1 MVYPKSIQNEYS
13 HSGKNS
19 RLFGFSPKIL
29 ILILYYESSIHNI
42 MTPSRSNVQIR
53 DELIEKLQILAANR
67 IPYSIIHELTG
78 VSTGSISKYC
88 RDIRK
93 LPQNMCH
100 NPFDLMSDEE
110 MKKIYKERERTP
122 ENLELAKSLGDI
134 DYFREQY
141 EIGTRFEGPLNKIS
155 LSELQEL
162 MSEPTDYHSPLKI
175 GKWMEYYLQGREGAF
190 LTKHPHLW
198 CDLQMQMFNLHEEHK
213 RLMVE
218 TFRDAGKTMVA
229 NGILSRAICE
239 HRENNYFIMSET
251 KAKAGKRIKQIG
263 DVLIS
268 NKKIIAD
275 YGFLPNIKKFKGL
288 KQSWKSDEITVKRHF
303 KQTDPSLMGF
313 STESPAATGAHF
325 AGGVYDDVWSFSL
338 EQNSMRNKEKFF
350 GWYDGE
356 LEGCMEDAWELWL
369 LTRKGPTDL
378 YQDLEDSQF
387 YVVYK
392 EPAVIKF
399 PTKWKVIYKNVK
411 GQKVFDYIKVQS
423 KDGKITSDGNGRF
436 SMEFFLE
443 KKVKMRAD
451 KFESEYQLNPIAAAG
466 RFWKKKD
473 LRYILGYSTFFNE
486 LKKRNALKLLK
497 IIGFMDLGFGKKSR
511 ADFSALTIVGFFDRK
526 YYFLELYLKRG
537 ASENQLVQM
546 MADAKNTF
554 PQLRDIY
561 IEADL
566 QQTNKVDRLKRKTRF
581 VNIKPF
587 LSRQEMNRL
596 KKEDSAARADL
607 GPKPLRIWLQ
617 LEGIIEDNALYINK
631 YMRNYKEFTD
641 EFRTFPMCEHFD
653 VLDALGN
660 NCSIF
665 SVKSAFMFAL
675 HG

>member
-1 MVYPKSIQNEYS
+1 
-13 HSGKNS
+13 
-19 RLFGFSPKIL
+19 
-29 ILILYYESSIHNI
+29 
-42 MTPSRSNVQIR
+42 MTPSKRTEQIPE
-53 DELIEKLQILAANR
+53 ELIEKIRIMKANR
-67 IPYSIIHELTG
+67 ITHAIIHDITG

-88 RDIRK
+88 KDVK
-93 LPQNMCH
+93 QLPKQMCH
-100 NPFDLMSDEE
+100 NPFILMSDKE
-110 MKKIYKERERTP
+110 MAKIYKDQQRTP
-122 ENLELAKSLGDI
+122 ENLELAKALGDI
-134 DYFREQY
+134 DYFQEQY
-141 EIGTRFEGPLNKIS
+141 EEGTRFDGPLNKIS
-155 LSELQEL
+155 LSDLQEL
-162 MSEPTDYHSPLKI
+162 MQEPTDYHSPLKI
-175 GKWMEYYLQGREGAF
+175 DQWMNYYLQGREGAF
-190 LTKHPHLW
+190 LTKKPHMW
-198 CDLQMQMFNLHEEHK
+198 CDLQMQMFDLHQEHK
-213 RLMVE
+213 RIMIE

-229 NGILSRAICE
+229 NAILSRAICE
-239 HRENNYFIMSET
+239 NRENNYFIMSET
-251 KAKAGKRIKQIG
+251 KTKAAKRIKQIG
-263 DVLIS
+263 DVLVS

-275 YGFLPNIKKFKGL
+275 YGFLPNIKRFKGL

-303 KQTDPSLMGF
+303 KQTDPTLMGF

-325 AGGVYDDVWSFSL
+325 AGGVFDDVWSFSL

-356 LEGCMEDAWELWL
+356 LEGCLEDAWELWL

-387 YVVYK
+387 YVIYK
-392 EPAVIKF
+392 EPAIIKY
-399 PTKWKVIYKNVK
+399 PSDWKVVYKNVG
-411 GQKVFDYIKVQS
+411 GQKVFDYIKVIS

-451 KFESEYQLNPIAAAG
+451 KFESEYQLNPIAASG

-473 LRYILGYSTFFNE
+473 LRYIQGTQQFFNE
-486 LKKRNALKLLK
+486 LNKRNALRLLK
-497 IIGFMDLGFGKKSR
+497 IIGFMDLGFGKKAR
-511 ADFSALTIVGFFDRK
+511 ADFTALTIVGFFDRK

-537 ASENQLVQM
+537 ASEGDLVKM
-546 MADAKNTF
+546 MRDAKVAF

-607 GPKPLRIWLQ
+607 GAKPLRIWLQ

-631 YMRNYKEFTD
+631 YMRNYKEFQD
-641 EFRTFPMCEHFD
+641 EFRTFPLCEHFD

-665 SVKSAFMFAL
+665 SVKSSLMYSL
-675 HG
+675 YG